1 MATNTAGAQARQ
13 LPWQAVHYL
22 RKNFTFANEN
32 VQVKIGTIPAGSI
45 ILYPVSGVHVGTAFN
60 DTGTDTYD
68 IGTIASA
75 TLVASAVTLAA
86 GFCAIDENVA
96 GLKVAVDTDLYVRYN
111 GENNNASTG
120 DGDALIAFIPNNDG

>member
-1 MATNTAGAQARQ
+1 MTTNTPGTQARQ

-22 RKNFTFANEN
+22 RKSVTFAVEN
-32 VQVKIGTIPAGSI
+32 VQVKVGTIPAGSI
-45 ILYPVSGVHVGTAFN
+45 ILYPSSGVHVSTAFN

-68 IGTIASA
+68 LGTLASA
-75 TLVASAVTLAA
+75 TLFASAVTLAA

-96 GLKVAVDTDLYVRYN
+96 GLKVAADTDVYFRYN

-120 DGDALIAFIPNNDG
+120 EGDVLVAFIPNNDG